1 MELFQENRFMIRAV
15 FFGATRVGPSASR
28 GSALAPSAPGWLGY
42 NRGDPLIVSDISEL
56 IFSSRARLNCELSLQ
71 FEPVALFLHRQFHIH
86 HLAHLSLLA
95 VGGQQNR
102 PGG

>member
-1 MELFQENRFMIRAV
+1 GQRESALR
-15 FFGATRVGPSASR
+15 ASR

-71 FEPVALFLHRQFHIH
+71 FEPLALFLHRQRHIH
-86 HLAHLSLLA
+86 HLATCHSWLWVATATTPS
-95 VGGQQNR
+95 R
-102 PGG
+102 RS

>member
-1 MELFQENRFMIRAV
+1 
-15 FFGATRVGPSASR
+15 
-28 GSALAPSAPGWLGY
+28 GY